1 MRHPRK
7 HPAAY
12 ALVLCLALAAG
23 LGPTV
28 FNFVVDPY
36 DRNGWFDLGIEKASL
51 SEKAHYPLW
60 KMLRY
65 GAQTPRLIVLG
76 DSRARALRDK
86 YWHEAGRTDAFNFAY
101 GGATVQEIHETFEYV
116 KANPDIDTLIVGIQ
130 LRSFDLDHKDGMNR
144 VPEAIELTEAAF
156 DYYTSW
162 FVAKIGWRHIL
173 AELEIDPATWA
184 LTWPRLIGTAQAA
197 DRGASDRLTLFDLLS
212 PEACLGCELPEV
224 QQTAFAVG
232 PGVNLG
238 LGRGYGEWSR
248 LWPAIELDRELPAK
262 FARQVER
269 NARSDWRS
277 FNFSEELWSK
287 LNEISVWSRENNVEL
302 VFVIPPTISE
312 MQERI
317 TEFGFGIL
325 NHDFRLRLA
334 ELAPVVDFDF
344 DNVLT
349 RDISRFSDAYHF
361 NAAASREIVGELV
374 MFTGTEEVMQNRL
387 RDKRGFLRCPVF
399 RDDAT
404 DRLSDGRVV
413 MKEGMGCRIWSKEG
427 ATHDIR

>member
-1 MRHPRK
+1 MRHLRK
-7 HPAAY
+7 HPLIY
-12 ALVLCLALAAG
+12 ALVLCLALVFG

-65 GAQTPRLIVLG
+65 GSASPSLIVLG
-76 DSRARALRDK
+76 DSRARALRNK

-101 GGATVQEIHETFEYV
+101 GGATVHEIHETFNYV
-116 KANPDIDTLIVGIQ
+116 KENPDLDTLFVGIQ

-144 VPEAIELTEAAF
+144 VPEAIELTEGAF

-184 LTWPRLIGTAQAA
+184 FTWPSLIGSAQAA
-197 DRGASDRLTLFDLLS
+197 DRDANKRLTLFDLLS

-224 QQTAFAVG
+224 QQTAFTVG

-238 LGRGYGEWSR
+238 LGRGYGIWSR
-248 LWPAIELDRELPAK
+248 LWPAIDLDRDLPAK

-277 FNFSEELWSK
+277 FNFSEDLWAK
-287 LNEISVWSRENNVEL
+287 LKEIADWSRENNVQL

-317 TEFGFGIL
+317 TDFGFGIL

-344 DNVLT
+344 DNALT
-349 RDISRFSDAYHF
+349 RDLSRFSDAYHF
-361 NAAASREIVGELV
+361 NAAASREIVSELV
-374 MFTGTEEVMQNRL
+374 MFTGADDEAQIRL
-387 RDKRGFLRCPVF
+387 RRNRGALRCPVF
-399 RDDAT
+399 SDDTT
-404 DRLSDGRVV
+404 DRLSDGRVEMEQGV
-413 MKEGMGCRIWSKEG
+413 GCRIWLKEG
-427 ATHDIR
+427 E

>member
-7 HPAAY
+7 HPLAY
-12 ALVLCLALAAG
+12 ALVLCLAVVCG
-23 LGPTV
+23 FGPTI

-65 GAQTPRLIVLG
+65 SAESPSLIILG

-101 GGATVQEIHETFEYV
+101 GGATVQEIHETFQYV
-116 KANPDIDTLIVGIQ
+116 KENPDLDTLIVGIQ
-130 LRSFDLDHKDGMNR
+130 LRSFDLDHKGGMNR
-144 VPEAIELTEAAF
+144 VPEAIELTEGAF

-162 FVAKIGWRHIL
+162 FVAKIGWRHVA
-173 AELEIDPATWA
+173 AELELDPATWA
-184 LTWPRLIGTAQAA
+184 LTWPSPIGSAQAA
-197 DRGASDRLTLFDLLS
+197 DRGVNDRLTLFDLLS

-224 QQTAFAVG
+224 QQAAFNVG

-238 LGRGYGEWSR
+238 LGRGYGAWSR
-248 LWPAIELDRELPAK
+248 LWPTIDLDRDLPAK

-287 LNEISVWSRENNVEL
+287 LKEMAVWSQENNVDL

-317 TEFGFGIL
+317 TDFGFGIL

-344 DNVLT
+344 DNALT

-361 NAAASREIVGELV
+361 NASASREIVGELV
-374 MFTGTEEVMQNRL
+374 MFTGTDEKARNRL
-387 RDKRGFLRCPVF
+387 RGNRGSLRCPVSE
-399 RDDAT
+399 DDAT
-404 DRLSDGRVV
+404 DHLSDGRVT
-413 MKEGMGCRIWSKEG
+413 MEQGLGCRIWSKEG
-427 ATHDIR
+427 AQHDIR